1 MSGNGE
7 LVGTVCALVWIT
19 PVQSCSSAQYCM
31 DVIFDMGKLFTVFVL
46 IVGILLSLF
55 AKYMLTTIKKQA
67 LTSKQVV
74 IF

>member
-1 MSGNGE
+1 
-7 LVGTVCALVWIT
+7 
-19 PVQSCSSAQYCM
+19 M